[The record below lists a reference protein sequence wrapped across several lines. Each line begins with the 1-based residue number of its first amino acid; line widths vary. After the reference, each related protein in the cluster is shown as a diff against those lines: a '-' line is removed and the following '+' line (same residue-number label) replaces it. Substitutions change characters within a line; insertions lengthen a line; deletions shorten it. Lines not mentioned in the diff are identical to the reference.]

1 MSYLERTITWFL
13 KNRIFGG
20 VQKLKQK
27 EYILFTLIVFLVMLV
42 NTVFAV
48 LFHLWMIGSLELI
61 RAMLIFEMFLAF
73 AIIIT
78 GIIIGR
84 IQNLIVYYLIASI
97 IIIGSVFAFI
107 SLNWSYEL
115 PFFTFAKLFFF
126 FAWILISGIS
136 LFFLTLYFFTSFPKK
151 VITLG
156 MPKDHI
162 FFGSVLKIV
171 AFITIPLY
179 IYLIF
184 QGHLASILFG
194 CFGVL
199 NVLIVL
205 GVMKRAPKKVD
216 SKPGIVNFATA
227 IGVFNMSMFY
237 HLVMSLNYTNENAFS
252 LVIEI
257 IMLLIGVLYLV
268 QVLTRRI
275 SESPD
280 RPIPF
285 ENPVQFQSRI
295 YFTHHMKRTFGERGV
310 VLMVLGIALGYH
322 MVYLDSFFV
331 SDAYIGNFPII
342 ATYINPGLKVSDL
355 YHRIYLILSF
365 LIILIAWLTYK
376 SSSRFK
382 DFMVDKFTIKQVFR
396 YIGGFFMKPKGG
408 ESPFEIGVK
417 MVSKK
422 IGENVKS
429 WRNKWR
435 DSIDKLLKDDEDKQ

>member
-1 MSYLERTITWFL
+1 MSYLERTIFWFL

-20 VQKLKQK
+20 VQKLKHK
-27 EYILFTLIVFLVMLV
+27 EYILFTLIVFSVMLV

-48 LFHLWMIGSLELI
+48 LFHLWMLGSLELI

-84 IQNLIVYYLIASI
+84 IKNLIVYYLIASI
-97 IIIGSVFAFI
+97 IIIGSVIAFF
-107 SLNWSYEL
+107 SFDWTYES
-115 PFFTFAKLFFF
+115 PYFTFAKLFFF

-171 AFITIPLY
+171 VFITIPLY
-179 IYLIF
+179 IYMIF
-184 QGHLASILFG
+184 QGHPSSILVG

-199 NVLIVL
+199 NALIVL
-205 GVMKRAPKKVD
+205 GMMKRAPKKVD

-237 HLVMSLNYTNENAFS
+237 HLIMSFGYTNENAFS
-252 LVIEI
+252 LLIEI

-310 VLMVLGIALGYH
+310 VLIVLGIALGYH

-331 SDAYIGNFPII
+331 SDAFIGNFPII

-365 LIILIAWLTYK
+365 LIILISWLTFK

-396 YIGGFFMKPKGG
+396 YIGGFFMKPEGG

-435 DSIDKLLKDDEDKQ
+435 DSIDKLLKDDEDIQ